1 MKDPLCLAKHG
12 NTLDEKCCCNEYAK
26 VRMDERKRLR
36 RLAQHAYRQ
45 ATPAKQGRMTP
56 EQKARVA
63 AAQDFLIFITAEI
76 GAR

>member
-1 MKDPLCLAKHG
+1 MADPLCRAKHG
-12 NTLDEKCCCNEYAK
+12 RDLDPACRCNEYAK
-26 VRMDERKRLR
+26 VRMDERKQLR
-36 RLAQHAYRQ
+36 RLAQQAYRQ
-45 ATPAKQGRMTP
+45 ATPARQGRMTP